1 DHTQIARR
9 QLVPG
14 PENNQSLP
22 DAGAIAMA
30 TGEVN
35 MYRRFAVLDRL
46 GIVRTVDGSLG
57 GTWSSADS
65 QVMALSAQ

>member
-1 DHTQIARR
+1 
-9 QLVPG
+9 
-14 PENNQSLP
+14 
-22 DAGAIAMA
+22 MA

-65 QVMALSAQ
+65 QVMDLSAQ

>member
-1 DHTQIARR
+1 
-9 QLVPG
+9 
-14 PENNQSLP
+14 
-22 DAGAIAMA
+22 MA

-57 GTWSSADS
+57 GHMVQCGFAGYGSVRTVTNTYAINTFGTHESGYGSMRDIG
-65 QVMALSAQ
+65 LSR

>member
-1 DHTQIARR
+1 
-9 QLVPG
+9 
-14 PENNQSLP
+14 
-22 DAGAIAMA
+22 MA

-65 QVMALSAQ
+65 QVMALSAQYECICDKHLRYT